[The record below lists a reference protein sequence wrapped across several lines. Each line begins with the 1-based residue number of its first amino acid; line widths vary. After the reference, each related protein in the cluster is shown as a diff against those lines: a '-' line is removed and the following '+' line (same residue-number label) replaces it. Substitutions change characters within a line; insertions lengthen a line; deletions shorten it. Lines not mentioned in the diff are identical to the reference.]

1 MRTKT
6 TNKRRSFPFLILP
19 VLAILLALVVS
30 NFLVVLAYVPSA
42 SRADTI
48 PEGSI
53 LVGSRLAYQS
63 RMPAYGEIV
72 LFRHEETGNTWLI
85 KRVIAVGGDTFAVE
99 NGTVYRNGEPL
110 DEPYC
115 SSFSEETVAP
125 ITVPDGM
132 LILLGDH
139 RAASVDARFWENPFV
154 SVEDV
159 VGQAVFL
166 VFPRFS
172 AL

>member
-42 SRADTI
+42 SMADTI

-85 KRVIAVGGDTFAVE
+85 KRVIAVAGDTIEITYGGQVMMS
-99 NGTVYRNGEPL
+99 YP
-110 DEPYC
+110 PQI
-115 SSFSEETVAP
+115 VASK
-125 ITVPDGM
+125 IQK
-132 LILLGDH
+132 I
-139 RAASVDARFWENPFV
+139 
-154 SVEDV
+154 
-159 VGQAVFL
+159 
-166 VFPRFS
+166 
-172 AL
+172 